1 MEILTKLTKEKIMA
15 TVTARKDKETKG
27 TFRFSIEEN
36 ADGISGSIYVSKET
50 CKNPPDTISVTV
62 VRDGKA

>member
-1 MEILTKLTKEKIMA
+1 MA